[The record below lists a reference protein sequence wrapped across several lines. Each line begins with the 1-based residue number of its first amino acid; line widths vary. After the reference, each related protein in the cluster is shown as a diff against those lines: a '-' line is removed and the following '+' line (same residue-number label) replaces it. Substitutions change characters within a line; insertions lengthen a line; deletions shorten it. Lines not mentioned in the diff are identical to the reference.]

1 MPMRSEGETGYCSP
15 RCLNWDFFG
24 VPALKESDF
33 IKEVRRNQALTET
46 PDGWERP
53 PAYPEL
59 GARFEKE
66 ITEALALLK
75 NTCNSLRTISQDD
88 G

>member
-1 MPMRSEGETGYCSP
+1 MPMDSEGATGYCSP

-24 VPALKESDF
+24 VPVLEQSDF
-33 IKEVRRNQALTET
+33 IKEVRRNQGLTET

-75 NTCNSLRTISQDD
+75 STCDRLKDHA
-88 G
+88 